1 MTKNK
6 VISSRESE
14 QRSHNTRDSESRT
27 SSTRE
32 ADLRSHTMR
41 NDYDMDYISPL
52 DIPASVKKDGYSY
65 RWVNTSIK
73 GEENYRIDEM
83 AAKGW
88 TLVPVDR
95 SPNIAFDPLG
105 RNPLSKQYICYKDV
119 VLMEIPS
126 VYSDRERVRLDAI
139 NRNKIKSLRGVS
151 NDVGNM
157 SHTSTTSIDSF

>member
-14 QRSHNTRDSESRT
+14 QRSHNTRDSETRM

-32 ADLRSHTMR
+32 SDLRSHAMR
-41 NDYDMDYISPL
+41 DDYDMNYISPL
-52 DIPASVKKDGYSY
+52 DIPASVEKDGYSY

-119 VLMEIPS
+119 VLMERPA
-126 VYSDRERVRLDAI
+126 VYSDRERARLDTI

-157 SHTSTTSIDSF
+157 SYTSTTSIDSF